1 MVGLLDE
8 DKEIEFVKKYIKEKV
23 KKLVKNIIMVFFNN
37 VEVLGNFVG
46 YKLEVKY
53 DKKKVV
59 LFCC

>member
-46 YKLEVKY
+46 Y
-53 DKKKVV
+53 
-59 LFCC
+59 